1 VRSAAKS
8 TAKSALI
15 LRAPAFAY
23 RRTAVG
29 GPFTLFCEQNDL
41 ARLAARYGTPLYV
54 YSAEAIRTRLLAF
67 NKAFHSIPHTLC
79 YSVKANST
87 LGILRLI
94 AQQGAG
100 FDVVSGG
107 ELERVLRI
115 RAGAAAGVVFS
126 GVGKTVAEM
135 ELALKSGILL
145 FNVES
150 ASELHAL
157 AATAARLKKKAQIAL
172 RVNPDVSAKT
182 HPYISTGLHEHKFGV
197 PIPEAR
203 RLYAEAAQ
211 HQNLTVAGVSV
222 HIGSQITDL
231 TSFTDALERVAE
243 LVREL
248 RRAGHKIKYVDAGG
262 GLGIPYHDPLE
273 IPNPRHPERS
283 RPTRE
288 AVRFVDRGPHRA
300 RFSCDG
306 VEEKKDPY
314 SLSQPFAQQVS
325 TYAQAVLAPLRK
337 LDVHLL
343 LEPGR
348 SIVGPAGVL
357 LTRVIYRK
365 TNDGKRFL
373 IVDAAMNDLLRPS
386 LYGAHHEIVPVQLSP
401 LEERDVSGSR
411 FVSGHR
417 FSDAGIHAS
426 SDLKGRGFSRAAK
439 GAIKAALA
447 AEVART
453 TSGNPPSAASE
464 LADVVGPICETGD
477 FFARD
482 RELPVM
488 QEGDLLAILDA
499 GAYGSVLASNYNTR
513 GRPAEVLV
521 DGAQARLI
529 RSRETTSDQMRL
541 ER

>member
-1 VRSAAKS
+1 VRSAIKS
-8 TAKSALI
+8 TGKSAII
-15 LRAPAFAY
+15 LRPPAFAH
-23 RRTAVG
+23 RRSSAG
-29 GPFTLFCEQNDL
+29 SPFKLFCEQTDL
-41 ARLAARYGTPLYV
+41 ARLAAHHGTPLYV
-54 YSAEAIRTRLLAF
+54 YSAEAIRTRLEAF
-67 NKAFHSIPHTLC
+67 SKAFRSIPHTLC

-115 RAGAAAGVVFS
+115 RTNTAPKVVFS
-126 GVGKTVAEM
+126 GVGKTVPEM

-150 ASELHAL
+150 ASELRTL
-157 AATAARLKKKAQIAL
+157 ASTAARLNKKAQIAL

-203 RLYAEAAQ
+203 RLYAKAAK
-211 HQNLTVAGVSV
+211 HPNLKVIGVSV

-231 TSFTDALERVAE
+231 SSFTDALQRVAD

-248 RRAGHKIKYVDAGG
+248 RRASHTIKYVDAGG
-262 GLGIPYHDPLE
+262 GLGIPYHGG
-273 IPNPRHPERS
+273 
-283 RPTRE
+283 
-288 AVRFVDRGPHRA
+288 AV
-300 RFSCDG
+300 
-306 VEEKKDPY
+306 
-314 SLSQPFAQQVS
+314 SLHHGAHNSFANQVS
-325 TYAQAVLAPLRK
+325 AYAKAVLAPLRK

-348 SIVGPAGVL
+348 SIMGPAGVL
-357 LTRVIYRK
+357 ITRLLYRK

-373 IVDAAMNDLLRPS
+373 IVDAAMNDLLRPA
-386 LYGAHHEIVPVQLSP
+386 LYGAHHEIVPVKSSSAI
-401 LEERDVSGSR
+401 EET
-411 FVSGHR
+411 
-417 FSDAGIHAS
+417 
-426 SDLKGRGFSRAAK
+426 
-439 GAIKAALA
+439 
-447 AEVART
+447 EVT
-453 TSGNPPSAASE
+453 
-464 LADVVGPICETGD
+464 DVVGPICETGD

-482 RELPVM
+482 RELPVV

-521 DGAQARLI
+521 DGANSRLI
-529 RSRETTSDQMRL
+529 RKRETVRDQLRL
-541 ER
+541 EAF